1 MVSYGTEFAIFFR
14 SSMQDHFKGL
24 HCSYEILP
32 ELLATSTDAPET
44 ATTSTLAT
52 TTTTTSGLT
61 STSGNGNEE
70 ETDVSKNY
78 NGDSKYFI

>member
-24 HCSYEILP
+24 HCEYEIIT
-32 ELLATSTDAPET
+32 ELLDTSTNPPEN
-44 ATTSTLAT
+44 ATTTTLAT
-52 TTTTTSGLT
+52 TTTTNSGLT

-70 ETDVSKNY
+70 ETNNFKNY
-78 NGDSKYFI
+78 NGDSK